1 MSLKINSRSNAD
13 GLIVLSL
20 FRYFQTAHKHM
31 FESQKQTHSIQ
42 YNLKLQV
49 LAVENAGLVLGF
61 LLHSSPTKAPGCMK
75 DLD

>member
-1 MSLKINSRSNAD
+1 MSLKINSKSNAE
-13 GLIVLSL
+13 GLVVLSL

-31 FESQKQTHSIQ
+31 FESQKQTHMQ
-42 YNLKLQV
+42 YNLKLQL

-75 DLD
+75 DPH